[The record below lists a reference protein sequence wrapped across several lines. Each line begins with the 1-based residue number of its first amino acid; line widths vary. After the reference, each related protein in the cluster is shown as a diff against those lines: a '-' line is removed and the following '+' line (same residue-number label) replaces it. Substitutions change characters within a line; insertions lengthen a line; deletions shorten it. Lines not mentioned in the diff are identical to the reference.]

1 MKAGAWVAAIG
12 GLAFVQG
19 ASSAWAHA
27 LTEADLVDRY
37 CAGMIKEFPNPDGT
51 RTDCISD
58 THAIEVDFSKKW
70 AEAIGQALHYALWT
84 TDIAKSPEAFPS
96 SHLVVRMPRKPGI
109 IFACS
114 KVRLP
119 ETCEDHTVRPY
130 RIAEEYQIP
139 LTIWHCDPD
148 KDMTLGECL
157 RLDYPDEADP

>member
-70 AEAIGQALHYALWT
+70 AEAIGQALH
-84 TDIAKSPEAFPS
+84 
-96 SHLVVRMPRKPGI
+96 
-109 IFACS
+109 
-114 KVRLP
+114 
-119 ETCEDHTVRPY
+119 
-130 RIAEEYQIP
+130 
-139 LTIWHCDPD
+139 
-148 KDMTLGECL
+148 
-157 RLDYPDEADP
+157 